1 MENSQRDINVVTIKV
16 INQSTITLNKKP
28 VHHSQPKHIDA
39 PYHFILN
46 CVDDKK
52 IFLNFVRSLDQIAN
66 VFYKTLRSIKF
77 EVFQTLM
84 GLRSVEDE
92 VLDQGG
98 DRRLI
103 VLIKSR

>member
-1 MENSQRDINVVTIKV
+1 MENSQRENNLVTIKV
-16 INQSTITLNKKP
+16 NNQSTITFNKKP

-39 PYHFILN
+39 QYHFILN

-52 IFLNFVRSLDQIAN
+52 IFLNFVPSLHQIAN

-84 GLRSVEDE
+84 GLRSFEDD

-98 DRRLI
+98 DRRLM
-103 VLIKSR
+103 VLIKS